1 MVGDAPSDIGM
12 ANNAKLLAG
21 VAVLTNDI
29 YLEKLRKE
37 TKYMVTNYT
46 FLLEIF
52 IQIKDVCELPELIE
66 KEKWLD

>member
-1 MVGDAPSDIGM
+1 MIMVGDAPSDIGM

-37 TKYMVTNYT
+37 TKVWKDMIQKLIKISMILIPMMRKVT
-46 FLLEIF
+46 
-52 IQIKDVCELPELIE
+52 
-66 KEKWLD
+66 